1 MTPSQA
7 AYRAAE
13 IIAERGHC
21 KFNNQDADGRVCFIG
36 ALVVALCREE
46 GRDTGIAWDQ
56 FGNQIME
63 TAQVVL
69 EARFLAGE
77 LAICTNP
84 IFYNDSPAVTGEDVI
99 LLLKQTGQ
107 CLEEAGR

>member
-21 KFNNQDADGRVCFIG
+21 KFSNQDADGRVCFMG

-56 FGNQIME
+56 FGNQITR
-63 TAQVVL
+63 TAKAVL

-77 LAICTNP
+77 RAICTNP
-84 IFYNDSPAVTGEDVI
+84 IFYNDSLAVTGEDVI

-107 CLEEAGR
+107 RLEEAGQ